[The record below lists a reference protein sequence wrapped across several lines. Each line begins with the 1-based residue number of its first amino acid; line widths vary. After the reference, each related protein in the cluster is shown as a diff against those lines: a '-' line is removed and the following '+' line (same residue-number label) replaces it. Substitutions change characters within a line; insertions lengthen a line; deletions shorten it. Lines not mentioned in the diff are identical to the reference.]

1 MSEVS
6 PEERLW
12 DLMRGTLTA
21 RALAL
26 VADLCVA
33 DALAGGP
40 RPVAEVAREVGA
52 DADTLHRLLRAL
64 ASDGIFAEEEER
76 GVFRNTPASDLLRAS
91 GWGDFAHL
99 FGGIWH
105 RAVGE
110 LEATG
115 APTFPQVFGAD
126 FWPWLAD
133 HPADRAAFDR
143 AMEQGKEQRVERL
156 AELEWRGDE
165 TVVDVGGGNGSLLVQ
180 LLHHHPGLR
189 GIVFDLPETNRDEA
203 ALGDRIEFVAG
214 NFFESV
220 PPGDV
225 YVLSTILHDW
235 PDEQALQ
242 ILRTIHA
249 AAPPHARLLVVD
261 SVIPAG
267 NEPHGGKWL
276 DLLMLTLF
284 AGRERDEQQW
294 RVLLDAGGFE
304 PVCFHERL
312 IEAQCQRYAPK
323 DHREGQTSP
332 GQ

>member
-1 MSEVS
+1 
-6 PEERLW
+6 
-12 DLMRGTLTA
+12 MRGTLTA
-21 RALAL
+21 RALGL
-26 VADLCVA
+26 VADLGVA

-40 RPVAEVAREVGA
+40 RPVDEVAREVGA
-52 DADTLHRLLRAL
+52 DTDTLRRLLRAL
-64 ASDGIFAEEEER
+64 ASDGIFAEEEP
-76 GVFRNTPASDLLRAS
+76 GVFRNTAPSALLAES

-115 APTFPQVFGAD
+115 APTFPEVFGAD
-126 FWPWLAD
+126 FWSWLGE
-133 HPADRAAFDR
+133 HPAERAAFDR
-143 AMEQGKEQRVERL
+143 AMEQGKDVRVERL
-156 AELEWRGDE
+156 VELDWRGDE

-180 LLHHHPGLR
+180 LLQHHPGLR

-214 NFFESV
+214 SFFERV
-220 PPGDV
+220 PSGDV

-235 PDEQALQ
+235 PDEQATA

-249 AAPPHARLLVVD
+249 AAPRDARLLVVD
-261 SVIPAG
+261 SVIPTG
-267 NEPHGGKWL
+267 NDPHGGKWL

-284 AGRERDEQQW
+284 AGRERDEAQW
-294 RVLLDAGGFE
+294 RELLAAGGFE
-304 PVCFHERL
+304 PVRFHERL
-312 IEAQCQRYAPK
+312 IEARCQRYAPK